1 MNRWQ
6 RRSITHSTPG
16 ATASCTLWCGL
27 PVLTVP
33 GDRLARRYGASLLEP
48 VGLPAL
54 IAPDIDAYGA
64 VAADLARSPGRLGA
78 ITQRLREARGQSLL
92 LLQRYA
98 SGLPPDTIDLAV
110 AD

>member
-1 MNRWQ
+1 MATATRHPFNA
-6 RRSITHSTPG
+6 G
-16 ATASCTLWCGL
+16 ATASSTLWCGL

-33 GDRLARRYGASLLEP
+33 GDTLACRYGASLLAA

>member
-1 MNRWQ
+1 MATAKHHPFNA
-6 RRSITHSTPG
+6 G

-33 GDRLARRYGASLLEP
+33 GDRLACRYGASLLAA
-48 VGLPAL
+48 VGLPEL
-54 IAPDIDAYGA
+54 IAPDIGAYGA
-64 VAADLARSPGRLGA
+64 IAVDLARFRP
-78 ITQRLREARGQSLL
+78 RLREARGQSLL

-98 SGLPPDTIDLAV
+98 CELPPDTIDLAV